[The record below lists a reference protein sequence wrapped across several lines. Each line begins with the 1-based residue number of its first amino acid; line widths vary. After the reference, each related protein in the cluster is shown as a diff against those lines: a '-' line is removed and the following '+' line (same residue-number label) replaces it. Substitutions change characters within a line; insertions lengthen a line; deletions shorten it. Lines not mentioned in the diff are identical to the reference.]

1 VPDRD
6 PEEGGAQPLPRWYAA
21 LLRAGLA
28 ALLGLTLTGL
38 PLAML
43 GWYRPLAAV
52 PLAAA
57 AAVALWRLWP
67 APEAGPAGRSPHLA
81 AAAVVALAAVTG
93 LAGARWSG
101 QYLLATR
108 DPGVYALT
116 GMWLGE
122 EGDLR
127 IPGVEEPFAGE
138 PGVQAAGQGFHD
150 SGQGYLYAQG
160 YHLLPV
166 VLAAGSWLGGT
177 ALLLKVN
184 AAIGAAVLLVVYAF
198 ASRLMRPWLAAA
210 ATAALG
216 LDLAQSVFTRDPY
229 SEPLSQ
235 LLLFGGLWA
244 LWEGRADRSVRLG
257 AAGGLLVGATAMVRV
272 DAAFVLIGVAAAL
285 AVDVVLDPRSS
296 RRWAAAVAGAAAVPT
311 VLGLV
316 DGLNFSRVYVDF
328 LWDDVRSLLLALAAV
343 AAGTAVALALRR
355 PVAGPA
361 RRLLGARRA
370 LAVAAV
376 VVVAAAGAWGWWVRP
391 GAETP
396 RRAEASRIDALYE
409 SLQARD
415 GAEVDPR
422 RTYAEDSLPRLAL
435 YLGPVALAAG
445 LAGAALAVGR
455 QVRDGGRRWLPF
467 LGVLATSAAYLWS
480 PRIVADQPW
489 AIRRFVV
496 VAIPGLLVLAMWLGD
511 RAADRGR
518 AGGVAAAALAAVAVG
533 FAAWTSA
540 PLLDVRTQV
549 PLLAAVDHVCDTLP
563 PHAAVLLLDDGPLA
577 VTAPQTLRFA
587 CDVPVAWTTVAGG
600 PAPVAALVEAAAAQ
614 GFEPVVLAD
623 TPAPFGPED
632 GVPVVDQGYEVVK
645 LTIEDRPSEE
655 EAARFSVYRVDVAGA
670 TGNR

>member
-1 VPDRD
+1 MADRD
-6 PEEGGAQPLPRWYAA
+6 REEGGAQPLPAWYAA
-21 LLRAGLA
+21 MLRVGLSG
-28 ALLGLTLTGL
+28 LLGLSLTGL
-38 PLAML
+38 PLAMC
-43 GWYRPLAAV
+43 GWYRPAAAV
-52 PLAAA
+52 PAALLAAA
-57 AAVALWRLWP
+57 AIWRLWP
-67 APEAGPAGRSPHLA
+67 APAAGSSSRHANLA
-81 AAAVVALAAVTG
+81 AAAVVAFAAVVG

-116 GMWLGE
+116 GMWLAD

-127 IPGVEEPFAGE
+127 IAGAEEPFAGK
-138 PGVQAAGQGFHD
+138 PGVQVAGQGFHE
-150 SGQGYLYAQG
+150 SGRGYLHAQG

-184 AAIGAAVLLVVYAF
+184 AAIGAGVLLVTYAF
-198 ASRLMRPWLAAA
+198 ASRLVRPWLAAA

-216 LDLAQSVFTRDPY
+216 LNLAQSVFTRDPY

-244 LWEGRADRSVRLG
+244 LWEGRSARSERLG
-257 AAGGLLVGATAMVRV
+257 VVGGLLVGATAMVRV
-272 DAAFVLIGVAAAL
+272 DAAFVLVGVAAAL
-285 AVDVVLDPRSS
+285 AVDVVAEPRRSW
-296 RRWAAAVAGAAAVPT
+296 RWAASSAGAAAVPT

-316 DGLNFSRVYVDF
+316 DGLNFSRVYLDF
-328 LWDDVRSLLLALAAV
+328 LWDDVRRLLLALAAV
-343 AAGTAVALALRR
+343 GAATVAALALRR
-355 PVAGPA
+355 PAAPVA
-361 RRLLGARRA
+361 RRLLALRRP

-376 VVVAAAGAWGWWVRP
+376 VLVVAAGAWCWFVRP
-391 GAETP
+391 AAETP
-396 RRAEASRIDALYE
+396 RRAEPSRIDALYE
-409 SLQARD
+409 GLQARD

-422 RTYAEDSLPRLAL
+422 RTYAEDSLPRIAL

-445 LAGAALAVGR
+445 LAGAALAAGR
-455 QVRDGGRRWLPF
+455 QVVAGGRRWLPF

-511 RAADRGR
+511 RVADRGR
-518 AGGVAAAALAAVAVG
+518 VGQVAAAGLAAVTVG
-533 FAAWTSA
+533 FAAWTAA
-540 PLLDVRTQV
+540 PVLDVRTQV
-549 PLLAAVDHVCDTLP
+549 PLLAAVDHVCDALP
-563 PHAAVLLLDDGPLA
+563 PDAAVLLLDDGPLA

-587 CDVPVAWTTVAGG
+587 CDVPVAWTAVAGG
-600 PAPVAALVEAAAAQ
+600 PEAVEALAAEARAQ

-623 TPAPFGPED
+623 TPTPFGAEV
-632 GVPVVDQGYEVVK
+632 GEAFVDQPYEVVQ
-645 LTIEDRPSEE
+645 LTIEDRPSEAE
-655 EAARFSVYRVDVAGA
+655 EQRFSLYRVDVGGT